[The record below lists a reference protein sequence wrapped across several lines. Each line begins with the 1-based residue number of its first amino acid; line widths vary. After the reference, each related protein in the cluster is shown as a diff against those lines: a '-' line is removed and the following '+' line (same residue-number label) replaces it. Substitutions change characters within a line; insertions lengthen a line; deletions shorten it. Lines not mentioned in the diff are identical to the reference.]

1 MIKCYTSVKLVAKS
15 AKILNIKQFLI
26 SNYSEENGYLIV
38 VESKKDIPCS
48 IQRSFVVFAGANQVR
63 GQHAH
68 KKCSQFLICL
78 NGSVDVKCDD
88 GRKKSS
94 YSLTNPFQGLLI
106 PPGIWSEQIYKDANS
121 ILLVLCDRK
130 YEVEDYIRDYDYF
143 LRFKDITGSKINS
156 N

>member
-1 MIKCYTSVKLVAKS
+1 MSVKLVAKS

>member
-1 MIKCYTSVKLVAKS
+1 MSVELDAKS
-15 AKILNIKQFLI
+15 AKLLNIKQFLI
-26 SNYSEENGYLIV
+26 SNYSEENGQLIV
-38 VESKKDIPCS
+38 VESKKDIPYS

-68 KKCSQFLICL
+68 EKCSQFLICL

-94 YSLTNPFQGLLI
+94 HSLTNPFQGLLI